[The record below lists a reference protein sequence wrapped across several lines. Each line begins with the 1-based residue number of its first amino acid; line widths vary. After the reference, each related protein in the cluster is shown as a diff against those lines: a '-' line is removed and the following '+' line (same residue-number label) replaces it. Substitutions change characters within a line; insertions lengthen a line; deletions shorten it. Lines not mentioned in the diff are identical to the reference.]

1 MEKIVEVVVYTVT
14 DIEKGLTAS
23 LGIIE
28 DCRAVT
34 DGMLEA
40 ETYQSVTSPE
50 QIVVRVVWSSL
61 KEARRIANWVFE
73 NSASYKTLQTV
84 TKDQMLFDHFKLV

>member
-1 MEKIVEVVVYTVT
+1 MEKVVEVVVYTVT
-14 DIEKGLTAS
+14 DVEKGLAAS

-40 ETYQSVTSPE
+40 ETYQSVNSPE
-50 QIVVRVVWSSL
+50 QIVVRVVWSTL
-61 KEARRIANWVFE
+61 EEARRIANWVFE
-73 NSASYKTLQTV
+73 NSPSYKALGEV